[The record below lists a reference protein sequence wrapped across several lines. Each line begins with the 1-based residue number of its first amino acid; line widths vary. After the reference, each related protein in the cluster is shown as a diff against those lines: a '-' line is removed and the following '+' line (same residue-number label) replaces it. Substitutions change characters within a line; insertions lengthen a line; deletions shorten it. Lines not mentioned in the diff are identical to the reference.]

1 MNESEYVKL
10 PSGRPIVV
18 TGSTGKIGHEIV
30 RAIARLGYPM
40 ILPCRNK
47 KKFDELACVIKKEFP
62 TVSLRYIAMD
72 LNDTASV
79 KAAVEALSDTTLASV
94 VNNAGIMCRHYTLSS
109 DGYETTLN
117 VNYYNTMRF
126 NNALLQQVTQGGA
139 LVFTTSITRIFVPRH
154 INADSVNRHTFG
166 QLKTY
171 ALSKKLITGYA
182 LELARK
188 AESRGIHV
196 NCCDPGIVNSGMI
209 TMHRWYDSLADIFF
223 RPFIRTAYKGAV
235 PAIRALLSP
244 FSGRIFTLRNIHKH

>member
-1 MNESEYVKL
+1 
-10 PSGRPIVV
+10 
-18 TGSTGKIGHEIV
+18 
-30 RAIARLGYPM
+30 
-40 ILPCRNK
+40 
-47 KKFDELACVIKKEFP
+47 
-62 TVSLRYIAMD
+62 MD

-79 KAAVEALSDTTLASV
+79 KAAVEALSDTTLAGV

-182 LELARK
+182 LELAPKSR
-188 AESRGIHV
+188 ESRHTRKLLRPWHCKFRHDYHAPLVRFFGRHLFQAIYPH
-196 NCCDPGIVNSGMI
+196 CIQRRCSGH
-209 TMHRWYDSLADIFF
+209 TG
-223 RPFIRTAYKGAV
+223 TAL
-235 PAIRALLSP
+235 PS
-244 FSGRIFTLRNIHKH
+244 FGRLYRREDDDCQSY